1 MNIVFDTN
9 VLISAFLFGG
19 TSGKAIEHCIENDD
33 IFISPFIKEELS
45 FILRTKFRLTNPDI
59 AVISEML
66 ASGFSLV
73 RPNTPIPAVCRDND
87 DNNILQLA
95 ESVHAHFIIT
105 GDNDLLVLKQYKNT
119 LIVSPA
125 EFLRLSG
132 F

>member
-9 VLISAFLFGG
+9 VLVSAFLFGG
-19 TSGKAIEHCIENDD
+19 TSGKAIEFCIENDE
-33 IFISPFIKEELS
+33 IYISPFIKEELTL
-45 FILRTKFRLTNPDI
+45 ILQTKFRLINSDI

-66 ASGFSLV
+66 ASGFSQV
-73 RPNTPIPAVCRDND
+73 RPNTPIPIVCRDKD

-105 GDNDLLVLKQYKNT
+105 GDNDLLILKQYKNT

-125 EFLRLSG
+125 EFLKIR
-132 F
+132 